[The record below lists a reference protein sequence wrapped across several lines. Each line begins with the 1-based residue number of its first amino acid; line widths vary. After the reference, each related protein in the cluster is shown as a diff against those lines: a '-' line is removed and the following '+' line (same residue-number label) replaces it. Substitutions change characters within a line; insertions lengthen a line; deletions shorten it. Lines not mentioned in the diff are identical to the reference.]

1 MTNHASPEDNQKRSK
16 TGRRLYSAYRWS
28 DRFQWLSSLFRTPSE
43 VGFAATS
50 AAVVGT
56 VTGMTVLD
64 ALETRANRDY
74 TPIAVERAR
83 TTENSTMFEIIGYDK
98 AGRRG
103 VFEVVVLNKDFMWA
117 HASAEELER
126 EGKKIPAAAVAET
139 VLDGEVRSSLAE
151 AREIVAVGTASQEGQ
166 AATEIARARKRA
178 ARTAEIA
185 LEPTPDWVP
194 VWTLSLGQYRDPC
207 EACETTGTSW
217 QRPFIVVA
225 VKDLEP
231 GTVMGEAL
239 GDAMTG
245 KDSLPSPASYSAFEL
260 TKIRG

>member
-1 MTNHASPEDNQKRSK
+1 MLAFHRDVRGGLAPEAVGDDDR
-16 TGRRLYSAYRWS
+16 GPDRRIR
-28 DRFQWLSSLFRTPSE
+28 
-43 VGFAATS
+43 
-50 AAVVGT
+50 
-56 VTGMTVLD
+56 
-64 ALETRANRDY
+64 
-74 TPIAVERAR
+74 
-83 TTENSTMFEIIGYDK
+83 
-98 AGRRG
+98 
-103 VFEVVVLNKDFMWA
+103 
-117 HASAEELER
+117 
-126 EGKKIPAAAVAET
+126 ET